1 VLTDPVVTGS
11 ALAPATAKLANDVYV
26 GDRLAIPAGTML
38 VGEGFATQQ
47 DDRAQIVFTA
57 MVRDG
62 KTIRFEGWALQEG
75 EVGIRGKVIRK
86 GSKTKKG
93 AGAILGAAAS
103 ALTYGVAG
111 ALSGPEGAALA
122 SLGNTASNDLTGLS
136 RDWRHSDKVVRVAA
150 GISITVF
157 IRRDLPME

>member
-1 VLTDPVVTGS
+1 MAAP
-11 ALAPATAKLANDVYV
+11 APATAKLASDVYV

-62 KTIRFEGWALQEG
+62 KTIPFEGWALQDG
-75 EVGIRGKVIRK
+75 EVGIRAKVVRK
-86 GSKTKKG
+86 GSKTKNG

-122 SLGNTASNDLTGLS
+122 SLGNTASNDLVGLG
-136 RDWRHSDKVVRVAA
+136 REWRHSDKVVRVAA
-150 GISITVF
+150 GVPITVYL
-157 IRRDLPME
+157 RRDITME